1 MSIQSVVIQKVFVSA
16 FFYNATFI
24 ENDYRVGVTDCFE
37 TVSDNNDSTTS
48 YQGSLMALL
57 YFHFILWVERGSHL
71 VEQYDGSILQDG
83 TSDTEALFFSS

>member
-48 YQGSLMALL
+48 YQGVNGSL

-83 TSDTEALFFSS
+83 TSDTEALFLSS